1 MRYKIAE
8 AIPLTG
14 TSTFAEVAGKTGL
27 SEPLV
32 TRLIRHAIIYH
43 CFQEPSPGR
52 VAHTASS
59 VALHEGGSV
68 RDWLDM
74 TLEEWGPAS
83 VKAVEALERFPNGQ
97 DPKEGAFALA
107 FAGQPIFDYLATRP
121 ERARVFGSAMGN
133 FSKGT
138 SHKVEHL
145 VENYDWQ
152 ALGEST
158 IVDVSGSISPAFQ
171 PSVNANNHGA

>member
-1 MRYKIAE
+1 MHYKIAE

-52 VAHTASS
+52 VAHTAASA
-59 VALHEGGSV
+59 ALHEGGSV

-83 VKAVEALERFPNGQ
+83 VKAVEALQRFPNGQ
-97 DPKEGAFALA
+97 DPKEGAFTLA

-158 IVDVSGSISPAFQ
+158 VVDVSGSNSPAFQ
-171 PSVNANNHGA
+171 SSVNANNHGA

>member
-1 MRYKIAE
+1 MHYKIAE
-8 AIPLTG
+8 AVPLTG
-14 TSTFAEVAGKTGL
+14 TSTFAEVAGKTGVP
-27 SEPLV
+27 EPLV
-32 TRLIRHAIIYH
+32 TRLIRHAAIYH

-52 VAHTASS
+52 VAHTAASA
-59 VALHEGGSV
+59 ALHEGGSV

-83 VKAVEALERFPNGQ
+83 VKAVEALQRFPNGQ

-152 ALGEST
+152 ALGDST
-158 IVDVSGSISPAFQ
+158 VVDVSGSHFSGVSIKREY
-171 PSVNANNHGA
+171 